1 MKCKF
6 TSWRKY
12 KISLILL
19 IVTLLLSMGTVLTA
33 SADAVTGYYPK
44 INLKVGK
51 YSQIKSGCGV
61 CSMAMIEGTFFES
74 NFSKVYTNKKRSAVY
89 NKTIA
94 YNKNNKTY
102 AYWNGYKNNYAKTE
116 ANYLKALY
124 NQLASGYPVIVYRNS
139 PHYAV
144 VYAYTGSSSK
154 LELSGFQV
162 MNDTTSGCT
171 SMSLKK
177 WIGKCG
183 TNKYRYITRRA
194 GITGDT
200 LVKKITFAVN
210 HPAAFHKKGSSN
222 AVLGRVVSN
231 KTLKTVKVGIY
242 NASNGKKVYE
252 KSFKPNSKNFDV
264 NKADSAMKFAKL
276 AKGSYVYKIYA
287 TDAGGRKS
295 TYSFKF
301 KVVSNAAQALI
312 SGVGNIISSG
322 SSSSGS
328 TNTGSTNTGS
338 TNTGSSNTGSNTTTN
353 TEVASTLSLTNAD
366 YAKVPSVLCK
376 GSACT
381 LSGQIVSNYN
391 ISSVYVAVQDSA
403 GNVKFSAQATPN
415 SKSYSLY
422 LLDSKM
428 SFSKLAAGKY
438 TLTVSARDAKISKIL
453 VQQSFTVSA
462 ATISGS
468 SMTYPVSIVS
478 GNTFAVIGTVSASNK
493 IKNVVLS
500 VYTTAGV
507 KKFSASAAPG
517 TASYNVYNLD
527 SKMTFRKLTK
537 GSYIYRVAV
546 TDTKGITKY
555 VITKSFT
562 VK

>member
-162 MNDTTSGCT
+162 MNDTTGGCT

-210 HPAAFHKKGSSN
+210 HPAAYHKKGSSN

-478 GNTFAVIGTVSASNK
+478 GNTFAVKGTVSASNK